1 MPHYKTYSNAAKKVL
16 WYGSKEVEKEAD
28 EKEKE
33 AEVVE
38 EKKEDEEAA
47 KEEKKEAGEV
57 GKEKEKEKKKFKM
70 PNVHLK
76 TPKVPDFLRSK
87 SKERK
92 KVNKHICLFLR

>member
-16 WYGSKEVEKEAD
+16 WYGSKEVEKEAE

-47 KEEKKEAGEV
+47 KEEKKV
-57 GKEKEKEKKKFKM
+57 
-70 PNVHLK
+70 
-76 TPKVPDFLRSK
+76 
-87 SKERK
+87 ERK
-92 KVNKHICLFLR
+92 KRKRKRSSRCPMFISRRQRFQIFLDPNPRREKR

>member
-47 KEEKKEAGEV
+47 KEEKKEEGEV
-57 GKEKEKEKKKFKM
+57 GKEKEKEIDATSANKNIN
-70 PNVHLK
+70 PSC
-76 TPKVPDFLRSK
+76 LRA
-87 SKERK
+87 R
-92 KVNKHICLFLR
+92 